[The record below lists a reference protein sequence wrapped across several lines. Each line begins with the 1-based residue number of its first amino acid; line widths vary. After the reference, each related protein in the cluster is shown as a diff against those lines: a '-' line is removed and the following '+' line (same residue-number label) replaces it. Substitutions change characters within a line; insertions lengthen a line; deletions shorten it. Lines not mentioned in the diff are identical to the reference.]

1 MRLTVVLFLVALVAC
16 QGPDAAQEEVE
27 EAVIESATSGGAAM
41 EIEIERI
48 QLEVGDLTF
57 DALAA
62 GPETGE
68 LVFMLHGFPQ
78 SSYEWRNQIPAV
90 AGMGFRVVAP
100 DQRGYSPGA
109 RPEGVAAYAIP
120 NLVADVVGM
129 ADALGQERFHVVGH
143 DWGAAVAWSVGL
155 AHPDRVISLVALS
168 VPHPDAFSEA
178 LRSTTGDQAQ
188 RSRYFQFFASD
199 TAVATFLA
207 DDAARL
213 RELYMGGGV
222 LSDEDVQT
230 YLDLLGE
237 PTALQSALN
246 WYGALTLGGGGGG
259 RRGGGRGTGG
269 AAGGAP
275 AGGASAGGDPA
286 GVTPIGMP
294 TMFVWST
301 EDTALG
307 REGAELTE
315 KYVEGPYRFEIIE
328 GVGHWIPEE
337 AADRLNELLREHF
350 AQN

>member
-1 MRLTVVLFLVALVAC
+1 MSEMRWTVVLFLTALVAC
-16 QGPDAAQEEVE
+16 QGTDTAQEEE
-27 EAVIESATSGGAAM
+27 EETVIENATSGGAAM
-41 EIEIERI
+41 EIDIERI
-48 QLEVGDLTF
+48 QLEVGELTF

-109 RPEGVAAYAIP
+109 RPEGVAAYAVP

-129 ADALGQERFHVVGH
+129 ADALGRERFHVVGH

-155 AHPDRVISLVALS
+155 THPDRVMSLVPLS
-168 VPHPDAFSEA
+168 VPHPYAFSEA

-188 RSRYFQFFASD
+188 RSSYFQFFASD

-213 RELYMGGGV
+213 RELYMGWGG

-230 YLDLLGE
+230 YVDLLGE

-246 WYGALTLGGGGGG
+246 WYGAMNLGGGGGG
-259 RRGGGRGTGG
+259 RRGGGG
-269 AAGGAP
+269 AAVGAAVGAP
-275 AGGASAGGDPA
+275 AGAE
-286 GVTPIGMP
+286 TPIGMP

-337 AADRLNELLREHF
+337 AADRLNELLLEHF